1 MDLAGATSLAT
12 AARWRPRDAARGV
25 PRAALR
31 GRIACDDVIVG
42 AAFDRGV
49 RGFGRLGRQLE
60 FIAELDKLKHV
71 VRRTPLLDGS
81 RRETDAE
88 HSWELAVMAVVLA
101 EHANPPVELP
111 RVITMLLIH
120 DIVEIDAGDTF
131 LYDDAA
137 TITKAAR
144 EQQAA
149 ERLFQLLPGDQ
160 AAELRALW
168 DEFEELQTPEARFA
182 KALDRLQPLLHNYR
196 SGGGTWKT
204 PGVNHAKVTER
215 KKIIGAGSPALW
227 DYARELLERAVH
239 EGILPD

>member
-1 MDLAGATSLAT
+1 
-12 AARWRPRDAARGV
+12 
-25 PRAALR
+25 
-31 GRIACDDVIVG
+31 VG
-42 AAFDRGV
+42 AGVDRGS
-49 RGFGRLGRQLE
+49 GELGRLERQLE

-101 EHANPPVELP
+101 EHADPPVDLP

-137 TITKAAR
+137 TITKSAR
-144 EQQAA
+144 EQRAA
-149 ERLFQLLPGDQ
+149 DRLFQLLPDDQ

-168 DEFEELQTPEARFA
+168 DEFEELETPEARFA

-204 PGVNHAKVTER
+204 PGVNRIKVTDR
-215 KKIIGAGSPALW
+215 KKIIAAGSPALW

-239 EGILPD
+239 EGILRG